1 MSLNAFHGNKKVVVV
16 GNNQLAKEIAQVL
29 KAENFNNVVLLD
41 KPNTYANYYQLAEEQ
56 PAYTL
61 FVTESPQCRVK
72 LTKVEGIATQLG
84 GRYVKRDTADS
95 RTAQGFYKHHL
106 KMLGL
111 DPNLLGA
118 VEIPFADVKD
128 IPWFYQDKSPML
140 HLFAPNVDGVAK
152 AVCES
157 VKEYFK
163 R

>member
-1 MSLNAFHGNKKVVVV
+1 MSLNAFHGGKKVVVV
-16 GNNQLAKEIAQVL
+16 GNNQLAKEIAAAL
-29 KAENFNNVVLLD
+29 NAENFNNVVLLES
-41 KPNTYANYYQLAEEQ
+41 PHTYANYYQLAEEK
-56 PAYTL
+56 PDYTL
-61 FVTESPQCRVK
+61 FVTESAQCRVK

-118 VEIPFADVKD
+118 VEIPFNEVKD

-140 HLFAPNVDGVAK
+140 YLFAPNIDGAPQ

>member
-1 MSLNAFHGNKKVVVV
+1 MSLNAFHGNKKVMIV
-16 GNNQLAKEIAQVL
+16 GDNQTAKDIVEAL

-56 PAYTL
+56 PDYTL
-61 FVTESPQCRVK
+61 FVTESAQCRVK

-106 KMLGL
+106 RMIGL

-118 VEIPFADVKD
+118 VEIPFNEVKD
-128 IPWFYQDKSPML
+128 IPWFYTNGSPML
-140 HLFAPNVDGVAK
+140 HLFVPKADGVARA
-152 AVCES
+152 AVES
-157 VKEYFK
+157 IKDYFK